1 MRSRRG
7 GAGRFDG
14 DARERTSGG
23 VGVGAFEGPIP
34 RARSTCTTRVTRRDV
49 KCGADDREVPF
60 RPFYPIRPATVQWTT
75 SSLVFRDES
84 PRLAVRTSDD
94 LNVYFAARCPLAMAS
109 PGVAP
114 SPRDAPFGRVAA
126 RAATATTATVGDHQ
140 HEVEATVRH
149 FQELSA
155 REDVSGSAPRNEQ
168 SNPSRRPPSSPRASP
183 SLTHDDPNRSV
194 ARRRAGRRS
203 NASGTRRSP
212 RSAASATAS
221 RATCATA
228 TSTRWRI
235 CAQPWRLR

>member
-23 VGVGAFEGPIP
+23 LGVGAFEGPIP

-49 KCGADDREVPF
+49 KCGADDRRGSFSPF
-60 RPFYPIRPATVQWTT
+60 LPYPSSDRPVDHR
-75 SSLVFRDES
+75 SLVFRDES

-126 RAATATTATVGDHQ
+126 RAATATVGDHQ

-183 SLTHDDPNRSV
+183 SLTRDDQNRSV

>member
-34 RARSTCTTRVTRRDV
+34 RARSTCTTRVTRR
-49 KCGADDREVPF
+49 EVRGGRSARF
-60 RPFYPIRPATVQWTT
+60 LFALFTLSVQRPCSGPPAV
-75 SSLVFRDES
+75 SSSES

-126 RAATATTATVGDHQ
+126 RAATATVGDHQ

-168 SNPSRRPPSSPRASP
+168 SIPPPP
-183 SLTHDDPNRSV
+183 EF
-194 ARRRAGRRS
+194 
-203 NASGTRRSP
+203 
-212 RSAASATAS
+212 AS
-221 RATCATA
+221 RVPVADP
-228 TSTRWRI
+228 R
-235 CAQPWRLR
+235 